1 MRQEIIATSL
11 EGFLK
16 KGIRKMTVQ
25 KLVAPLGIS
34 TKTVYKYF
42 SNKEDLLREC
52 LSVHYSRLLKQ
63 TYLTGDQHPNPAKAL
78 ENLWKNA
85 FQIDFGVNRIFYH
98 DLNHYYP
105 ELQDEILK
113 KHGDKIEATIVK
125 LIIEGIKNGYF
136 LKDLQPRLIFEA
148 MTVIYRSL
156 TRSNDFRKFRIKPE
170 DLVRQTVHVY
180 LRGICTQKGL
190 NELSS

>member
-1 MRQEIIATSL
+1 MRQEIINTSL

-16 KGIRKMTVQ
+16 NGIREMTVQ

-52 LSVHYSRLLKQ
+52 LSVHYSLLLKQ
-63 TYLTGDQHPNPAKAL
+63 TYITADRYPNPAIAL
-78 ENLWKNA
+78 ENLWQRA
-85 FQIDFGVNRIFYH
+85 FEIDFGVNRIFYH

-113 KHGDKIEATIVK
+113 KHGGKIETTIVK
-125 LIIEGIKNGYF
+125 LIKEGMDKGYF
-136 LKDLQPRLIFEA
+136 LKNLQPRLIFEA

-156 TRSNDFRKFRIKPE
+156 TRTEDFRKFRVNPK
-170 DLVRQTVHVY
+170 DLVRQTVHIY
-180 LRGICTQKGL
+180 LRGICTPKGL

>member
-1 MRQEIIATSL
+1 MRQEIINTSL

-16 KGIRKMTVQ
+16 KGIRKMTIQ

-42 SNKEDLLREC
+42 NNKEDVLREC
-52 LSVHYSRLLKQ
+52 LSVHYSGLLNQ
-63 TYLTGDQHPNPAKAL
+63 TLATGALYPNPAIAL
-78 ENLWKNA
+78 ENIWKQA
-85 FQIDFGVNRIFYH
+85 IHTDFGVNRVFYH
-98 DLNHYYP
+98 DLNYYYP

-113 KHGDKIEATIVK
+113 KHGGKMETTIVK
-125 LIIEGIKNGYF
+125 LIKKGMSEGYF
-136 LKDLQPRLIFEA
+136 RKDLEPQIIFES
-148 MTVIYRSL
+148 MTVMYRSL
-156 TRSNDFRKFRIKPE
+156 TRTEDFRKFRSNPE
-170 DLVRQTVHVY
+170 NLARQTVQVY

>member
-1 MRQEIIATSL
+1 
-11 EGFLK
+11 
-16 KGIRKMTVQ
+16 MTVQ

-52 LSVHYSRLLKQ
+52 LSVHYSRLFKH
-63 TYLTGDQHPNPAKAL
+63 TYISGDQFPNPAIAL
-78 ENLWKNA
+78 ENLWQKA

-113 KHGDKIEATIVK
+113 KHGGKIEATIVK
-125 LIIEGIKNGYF
+125 LIKEGIDKGYF

-156 TRSNDFRKFRIKPE
+156 TRTEDFKKFRVNPK
-170 DLVRQTVHVY
+170 DLVRQTVHIY
-180 LRGICTQKGL
+180 LRGICTSKGL
-190 NELSS
+190 NELTS

>member
-1 MRQEIIATSL
+1 MRQEIINTSL

-16 KGIRKMTVQ
+16 HGIREMTVQ
-25 KLVAPLGIS
+25 KLVGPLGIS

-52 LSVHYSRLLKQ
+52 LSVHYSGLFKQ
-63 TYLTGDQHPNPAKAL
+63 TYFTGDQYPNPAIAL
-78 ENLWKNA
+78 ENLWQKA
-85 FQIDFGVNRIFYH
+85 FQIDFGVNSIFYH

-113 KHGDKIEATIVK
+113 KHGGKIETTIVK
-125 LIIEGIKNGYF
+125 LIKEGMYKGYF

-156 TRSNDFRKFRIKPE
+156 TRTEDFKKFRVNPK
-170 DLVRQTVHVY
+170 DLVRQTVHIY
-180 LRGICTQKGL
+180 LRGICTSKGL
-190 NELSS
+190 SELTS

>member
-1 MRQEIIATSL
+1 MRQEIINTSL

-16 KGIRKMTVQ
+16 KGIRKMTVR

-34 TKTVYKYF
+34 TKTVYKNF
-42 SNKEDLLREC
+42 DDKEDLLREC
-52 LSVHYSRLLKQ
+52 LSVHYSRLLQQ
-63 TYLTGDQHPNPAKAL
+63 TYIAGAQYPNPAIAL
-78 ENLWKNA
+78 ENLWKKA

-113 KHGDKIEATIVK
+113 KHGGKIETI
-125 LIIEGIKNGYF
+125 IIKQIKKGISEGYF
-136 LKDLQPRLIFEA
+136 LKNLQPRLIFEA

-156 TRSNDFRKFRIKPE
+156 TRTDDFRRFRSNPE
-170 DLVRQTVHVY
+170 DLVRQTVHIY
-180 LRGICTQKGL
+180 LRGICTEKGL
-190 NELSS
+190 HELSS